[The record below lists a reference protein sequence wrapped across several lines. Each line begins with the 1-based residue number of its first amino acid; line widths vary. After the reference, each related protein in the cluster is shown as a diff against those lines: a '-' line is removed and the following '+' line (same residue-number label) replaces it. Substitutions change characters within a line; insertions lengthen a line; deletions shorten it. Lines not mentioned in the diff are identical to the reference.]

1 MNICLT
7 DGKRKYCPECFSN
20 DLDYDFHHAELYCND
35 CGLVVRDTTFLSECD
50 CINYLANREEKFNEY
65 LGLNSTAVSC
75 EENVLTYG
83 DIFSAIEKDIAEKK
97 KREKSKK

>member
-50 CINYLANREEKFNEY
+50 CSNYLANREQEFKQY
-65 LGLNSTAVSC
+65 LGLNSTSTYV
-75 EENVLTYG
+75 EPTLTYG
-83 DIFSAIEKDIAEKK
+83 DMFSAIEKDIEEIK
-97 KREKSKK
+97 KRKKSKK